1 MARIREA
8 GMEERILDSA
18 FKVFGEQGFAATT
31 IKDIAAGA
39 DISSGSIYTYFPD
52 KEALFRAAVRRGWTC
67 FIDELEKIDR
77 RGLAKAERSALLM
90 DKGFSALSDALPLIR
105 GMFFD
110 ASRLNLI
117 EDNLDR
123 VCLAIDAL
131 LAPGEGEAGQAS
143 WESTRPGRLLIT
155 RMIILGVLASV
166 ALVPQ
171 PAPEDIVDKLRE
183 ATSSLLAQA
192 QAGVGARP

>member
-1 MARIREA
+1 
-8 GMEERILDSA
+8 
-18 FKVFGEQGFAATT
+18 
-31 IKDIAAGA
+31 
-39 DISSGSIYTYFPD
+39 
-52 KEALFRAAVRRGWTC
+52 
-67 FIDELEKIDR
+67 
-77 RGLAKAERSALLM
+77 M
-90 DKGFSALSDALPLIR
+90 DKGFSALRDALPLIR

-117 EDNLDR
+117 EDNLSR
-123 VCLAIDAL
+123 VCLAIDSL
-131 LAPGEGEAGQAS
+131 LTPGDGEEMLFAWEAS
-143 WESTRPGRLLIT
+143 RPSRLLIT

-192 QAGVGARP
+192 QAGIGARP

>member
-1 MARIREA
+1 
-8 GMEERILDSA
+8 
-18 FKVFGEQGFAATT
+18 
-31 IKDIAAGA
+31 
-39 DISSGSIYTYFPD
+39 
-52 KEALFRAAVRRGWTC
+52 
-67 FIDELEKIDR
+67 
-77 RGLAKAERSALLM
+77 
-90 DKGFSALSDALPLIR
+90 
-105 GMFFD
+105 MFFD

-131 LAPGEGEAGQAS
+131 LAPGEGETGQAS

>member
-1 MARIREA
+1 MARVREA
-8 GMEERILDSA
+8 GMEEKILDSA
-18 FKVFGEQGFAATT
+18 FTIFGEQGFMATT

-39 DISSGSIYTYFPD
+39 GISSGSIYTYFPD
-52 KEALFRAAVRRGWTC
+52 KEALFCAAVTRGWTC

-90 DKGFSALSDALPLIR
+90 DKGFSALRDALPLIR

-117 EDNLDR
+117 EDNLSR
-123 VCLAIDAL
+123 VCLAIDSL
-131 LAPGEGEAGQAS
+131 LTPGDGEEMLFAWEAS
-143 WESTRPGRLLIT
+143 RPSRLLIT

-192 QAGVGARP
+192 QAGIGARP